1 MELSSPKERRPVV
14 YLKRQHLAEM
24 IAHSREQAPLE
35 ACGILAGKQGRVVKL
50 YRARNADR
58 SPVSYRLEP
67 EEQYRVFKD
76 IEERALDIVG
86 IYHSHPTSP
95 PVPSAID
102 LEQAYYPEA
111 IYFVVSLADPV
122 KPKAKAFRIV
132 DGETTEEEITLL

>member
-1 MELSSPKERRPVV
+1 MV